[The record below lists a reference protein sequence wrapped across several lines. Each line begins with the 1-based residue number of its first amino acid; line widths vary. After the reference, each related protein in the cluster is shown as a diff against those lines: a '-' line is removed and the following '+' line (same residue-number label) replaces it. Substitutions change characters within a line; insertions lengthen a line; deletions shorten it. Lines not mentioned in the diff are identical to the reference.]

1 MLKES
6 WKKFM
11 EKFEPKVSIIIP
23 IYNVEK
29 YLEQCLNSVI
39 NQTYRNL
46 QIILIDDGSTDNSGA
61 ICDKYMKTDK
71 RIQVIH
77 KVNGG
82 SSSSRE
88 VGVNAANGQY
98 LMFVDSDDWL
108 DLEAIEKC
116 MKIVQKDP
124 DVSCVMFSYAKE
136 TETATVP
143 MHIMDGDMLF
153 IGDEVK
159 DKIHRRLFGLSSLE
173 LSHPERMENIVS
185 CCEKLY
191 RIDLAKQGKYFDTK
205 DVGSCEDGLFNIY
218 ALANC
223 KKAAYIDMPL
233 YHYRKRKG
241 SLVKSYKPNFV
252 EQWNTLFSLMQAY
265 ISENKL
271 GQSYKEALN
280 NRIGLSIMAISLN
293 KLRDMNSSS
302 LDKIR
307 YIRSYL
313 NTAYYKEAIQNMD
326 MTNLPLTWKIM
337 LNCCKMQMALVVYIA
352 MLLISRKIGEKTT

>member
-1 MLKES
+1 MNLS
-6 WKKFM
+6 
-11 EKFEPKVSIIIP
+11 EPKVSIIVP
-23 IYNVEK
+23 VYNVED
-29 YLEQCLNSVI
+29 YLVQCVDSLI

-61 ICDKYMKTDK
+61 ICDKYKKTDE
-71 RIQVIH
+71 RVQVIH
-77 KVNGG
+77 KANGG

-88 VGVNAANGQY
+88 AGVNVANGQY

-108 DLEAIEKC
+108 DLDVIEKC
-116 MKIVQKDP
+116 VNIVQQDP

-136 TETATVP
+136 TETATVS
-143 MHIMDGDMLF
+143 MHIMDGNMLF

-159 DKIHRRLFGLSSLE
+159 DKIHRRLFGLSTLE

-185 CCEKLY
+185 CCGKLY
-191 RIDLAKQGKYFDTK
+191 RIDLAKRGKYFDTK

-218 ALANC
+218 ALENC
-223 KKAAYIDMPL
+223 KKAAYIDMPF

-241 SLVKSYKPNFV
+241 SLVKSYKPDFV

-271 GQSYKEALN
+271 GQSYKEALS
-280 NRIGLSIMAISLN
+280 NRIALSITAIALN
-293 KLRDMNSSS
+293 KLGDTNSSS
-302 LDKIR
+302 FDKIR

-326 MTNLPLTWKIM
+326 MTNLPLPWKIM
-337 LNCCKMQMALVVYIA
+337 LTCCKMRMALVVYIA
-352 MLLISRKIGEKTT
+352 MLLISRKIGDKNS